1 MNNHYLFI
9 FVITSSEEGPQLC
22 AHIHTQPDG
31 SHHPAHGV
39 AHDLPTPKQEE
50 LRNPSGSGWG
60 PPGRACA

>member
-9 FVITSSEEGPQLC
+9 FVITSSGEGLQLC

-31 SHHPAHGV
+31 SQHPAHGA

-50 LRNPSGSGWG
+50 L
-60 PPGRACA
+60 